1 MNLELLKKLREVSQA
16 SLNECRK
23 ALEEAQNDFNKALEI
38 LKKKGQLIAEKKSER
53 ETKAGLIE
61 AYVHSNGRVGA
72 LVELRCETDFVAK
85 NPLFKELA
93 HDLALQIAAMAP
105 AYVSEADIPE
115 EVLKEEKEIYREELK
130 STGKPEK
137 IIEQIIEGKL
147 KKRFSEICLLNQPFI
162 KNPDETIE
170 SVIKSYIAKLGENI
184 KVERF
189 ARFEL

>member
-1 MNLELLKKLREVSQA
+1 MNLELLKKLREISQA
-16 SLNECRK
+16 SLGECQK
-23 ALEEAQNDFNKALEI
+23 ALEEAGGDLPKALDI
-38 LKKKGQLIAEKKSER
+38 LRKKGQIIAEKKSER
-53 ETKAGLIE
+53 ETKSGLIE
-61 AYVHSNGRVGA
+61 AYIHSNGRVGA
-72 LVELRCETDFVAK
+72 LLELRCETDFVAK

-93 HDLALQIAAMAP
+93 HDLALQITAMAP
-105 AYVSEADIPE
+105 AYISEADIPE

-137 IIEQIIEGKL
+137 IIDQIIEGKL
-147 KKRFSEICLLNQPFI
+147 KKRFAEICLLHQPFI

-170 SVIKSYIAKLGENI
+170 NLIKSYIAKLGENI